1 LPCSNAADGDTLN
14 LEGDEMG
21 HIAKTKSGRWEVE
34 GNIENPDSK
43 WKSGKGWQSQPPAD
57 QPSIAQVGKWVED
70 MVDWCEI
77 MNDTVIELRE
87 RVSKIEGLHPSI
99 AQLEQDLHQLD
110 TVVKDLKSASGTR
123 PAAAESPLT

>member
-1 LPCSNAADGDTLN
+1 
-14 LEGDEMG
+14 MG

-43 WKSGKGWQSQPPAD
+43 WKSGSGKGWQSQPPAD